1 MTIKKKKLTSSKKI
15 RHEIARKHYLDPT
28 SPGFLNEKK
37 SLIIAGYSEN
47 TADSNSGRLWEDA
60 DVKEILPDNVKNARE
75 EMKKW
80 LSLMANWRDR
90 LAEVEDPIKLGS
102 KTFAVVSS
110 YIERLAKIFGMMVE
124 RVDKRELRVNV
135 DWDFRTGK
143 TLEEQLERLKFMQ
156 KLEEKE
162 IKKLEA
168 ELNIA
173 SDGKYHK
180 ELDMVSKKE
189 M

>member
-1 MTIKKKKLTSSKKI
+1 MTTKKRKISSKKI

-37 SLIIAGYSEN
+37 SLMVAGYSEN
-47 TADSNSGRLWEDA
+47 TANSNSGKLWEDA
-60 DVKEILPDNVKNARE
+60 DVKDILPDNVKNERE
-75 EMKKW
+75 EIKKW
-80 LSLMANWRDR
+80 LSLMAKWRDA
-90 LAEVEDPIKLGS
+90 LSKVDDPLKLGS

-110 YIERLAKIFGMMVE
+110 YIEKLTKIFGMMVE

-135 DWDFRTGK
+135 DWDFSKGK

-156 KLEEKE
+156 ELGEKE
-162 IKKLEA
+162 IKRLEA

-173 SDGKYHK
+173 SDGKYDK

-189 M
+189 A